1 MQWAAGLPEEQSLNL
16 LWLCISDHLI
26 LGRFDTSRFIYKLF
40 QIMTLILHSVQSWS
54 KICAAEQKEIV
65 LQAVIMALVIC
76 VWRVEDLLHSHMCP
90 KVPHSH
96 FSYLLKLLGL
106 VCVVNNVFRLSEG
119 SEIQLKSYNFWLK
132 WRVLWGKWKFVRQQ
146 KISDSTLRSIS
157 EKSSHFMKVYQCES
171 PLDHTGLLCSYRG
184 SGVSRAASQW
194 DSAEPHRDRLGLFVW
209 SSHDLLLFAWLS
221 HCSKR
226 RTSHCVQQYAYFSVS
241 RGKNLKRQ
249 DAKCRVLKRWW
260 FGATNKCAMA

>member
-1 MQWAAGLPEEQSLNL
+1 MHWAAGLPEEQSLNL
-16 LWLCISDHLI
+16 LWPCISDHLI
-26 LGRFDTSRFIYKLF
+26 LGRFDMLRFIYKLF

-76 VWRVEDLLHSHMCP
+76 VWRVEDLLHRHMCP

-132 WRVLWGKWKFVRQQ
+132 WRVLWGKWKFVRQR

-260 FGATNKCAMA
+260 FGATNKWAMA